1 MPPKLLR
8 LKNKKSGLELQ
19 KNIFLVEHISTS
31 AIKSLQF
38 KPLHLFIPENN
49 DVPYSFAFGRVIFVS
64 AEATLYFL
72 IFFFITASLK
82 LTVTLSS

>member
-19 KNIFLVEHISTS
+19 KNIFVVEHISTS

-49 DVPYSFAFGRVIFVS
+49 DVPYSFAFREG
-64 AEATLYFL
+64 YFS
-72 IFFFITASLK
+72 FC
-82 LTVTLSS
+82 